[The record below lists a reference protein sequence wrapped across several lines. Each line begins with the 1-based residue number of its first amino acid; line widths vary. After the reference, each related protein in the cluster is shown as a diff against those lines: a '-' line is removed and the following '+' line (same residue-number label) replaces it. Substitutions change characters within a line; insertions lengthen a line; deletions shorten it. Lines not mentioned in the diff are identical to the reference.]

1 MPASR
6 DQFLTDV
13 ARALRASHG
22 DAEGEALVRPLEP
35 WLDMPWPFPPGR
47 GGEAPS
53 PRASV
58 AAAELAVVDAFPDR
72 AGDLLVPL
80 ARIAAAAAL
89 AEAVTWESVTTSH
102 SDAPIVPFRTVNDE
116 PVEFQCPELAF
127 HQGSEEEREELLR
140 ELLAERAASLIR
152 RRVRLRTRTLAGG
165 RILVTRLTSGGTA
178 ELPLSANWVEE
189 TAVGATLDR
198 PGIPVRVLVSWMPT
212 THIAAVSEALAR
224 GAPHAWSE
232 DAETRWGWRPGWIR

>member
-6 DQFLTDV
+6 DQVLTDV
-13 ARALRASHG
+13 ARALRSTHG
-22 DAEGEALVRPLEP
+22 DVEGEALVRSLEP

-47 GGEAPS
+47 GGDAIS

-102 SDAPIVPFRTVNDE
+102 SDAPIVPFRLVHDE
-116 PVEFQCPELAF
+116 PVEFQGPELAI
-127 HQGSEEEREELLR
+127 HQGNAEEREELLR
-140 ELLAERAASLIR
+140 EILAERAASLIR

-189 TAVGATLDR
+189 TAIAALDR
-198 PGIPVRVLVSWMPT
+198 PGVPVRVLVSWMPP
-212 THIAAVSEALAR
+212 THLAAVDEAIAR
-224 GAPHAWSE
+224 GAPHAWS
-232 DAETRWGWRPGWIR
+232 DVAETRWGWRPGWVR